1 MKKTLLL
8 LILLAPLLSAY
19 GQAVEYGNNPKAGNY
34 VLVNDA
40 RIYYEV
46 YGSGDPILLLHGG
59 LFGYIDEYAELIPVL
74 SKKFQVI
81 AVAHRGH
88 GKSEIGSRPITYA
101 MLAEDADAV
110 LRAVTKK
117 RAIVVGFNT
126 GAITGMWLNSEYPE
140 RVKKLVFIGGTLSEK
155 QYRPNVMN
163 SFAGKSGDYWEENM
177 GDFVTTR
184 KALMPEPERW
194 DDFVEKINYLWE
206 QEVYV
211 HPAQVMN
218 IMNPV
223 MIVIGDRDQY
233 SSVVSALETYEL
245 LPNARIAV
253 VPNSD
258 HVVFYY
264 QPEIVE
270 NLLLSFVME

>member
-1 MKKTLLL
+1 MKKTFLTIFLSLLM
-8 LILLAPLLSAY
+8 IAAFA
-19 GQAVEYGNNPKAGNY
+19 QTVHYGNNPDAGDY

-46 YGSGDPILLLHGG
+46 YGSGDPVLLLHGG
-59 LFGYIDEYAELIPVL
+59 LFGYIDEYEELIPVL
-74 SKKFQVI
+74 SKHFQVI
-81 AVAHRGH
+81 AVALRGH
-88 GKSEIGSRPITYA
+88 GKSEIGTQPITYS
-101 MLAEDADAV
+101 MLAEDAHAV
-110 LRAVTKK
+110 LRKVTKK
-117 RAIVVGFNT
+117 QAIVVGFNT
-126 GAITGMWLNSEYPE
+126 GAITGMWLNAEYPE
-140 RVKKLVFIGGTLSEK
+140 RVKKLVFIGGMLTK
-155 QYRPNVMN
+155 DQYKPNAMN

-177 GDFVTTR
+177 PDFVNAR

-194 DDFVEKINYLWE
+194 DDFVEKLNYIWDPM
-206 QEVYV
+206 VYV
-211 HPAQVMN
+211 SPSQVMN

-233 SSVVSALETYEL
+233 SSVLSAIQTYEM

-270 NLLLSFVME
+270 NILMSFVTE